1 MHMSASSPPTHKTS
15 TLPPRSIDQW
25 LETQQATQ
33 ALVDISVVVPAYNEE
48 RRLPPTLLDLVDY
61 FDQQSL
67 AYEII
72 VVDDGSNDSTSQ
84 VVRKF
89 ERVREQVKLIQLPKN
104 YGKGHAVRLGALN
117 THGKVILFADADGAT
132 PVVEFERLY
141 TAIQNGA
148 EIAIG
153 SRALYSNDTRVSTSF
168 HRKVFG
174 RIFNTFV
181 NSLLLPELKDTQCG
195 FKMFSR
201 SAGLFLFKQQRS
213 DRFSFDVELL
223 YIARKAHIAIKEIPV
238 NWTNIPGSKV
248 NLLIDSIKMFRD
260 LFRFKVWHRSV
271 AHSDYSRFKSALAGN
286 SSKNT

>member
-1 MHMSASSPPTHKTS
+1 MSASSIPPKQVAS
-15 TLPPRSIDQW
+15 LAPKSIEQW
-25 LETQQATQ
+25 LQTQQATQ
-33 ALVDISVVVPAYNEE
+33 ALVDISIVVPAYNEE

-61 FDQQSL
+61 FDRQSL

-72 VVDDGSNDSTSQ
+72 VVDDGSTDGTSE

-117 THGKVILFADADGAT
+117 THGKTILFADADGAT
-132 PVVEFERLY
+132 PVSEFSKLY
-141 TAIQNGA
+141 EAIQSGA

-153 SRALYSNDTRVSTSF
+153 SRALYSDETKVSTSF
-168 HRKVFG
+168 HRKILG

-181 NSLLLPELKDTQCG
+181 NSLLLPQLKDTQCG

-223 YIARKAHIAIKEIPV
+223 YIARKAQIGIREISV

-248 NLLIDSIKMFRD
+248 NLIVDSFTMFRD
-260 LFRFKVWHRSV
+260 LFRFKVWHRAV
-271 AHSDYSRFKSALAGN
+271 EDSDYLSFKNELSN
-286 SSKNT
+286 PNQ

>member
-1 MHMSASSPPTHKTS
+1 MHMSASSIPPKQVAS
-15 TLPPRSIDQW
+15 LAPKSIEQW
-25 LETQQATQ
+25 LQTQQATQ
-33 ALVDISVVVPAYNEE
+33 ALVDISIVVPAYNEE

-61 FDQQSL
+61 FDRQSL

-72 VVDDGSNDSTSQ
+72 VVDDGSTDGTSE

-117 THGKVILFADADGAT
+117 THGKTILFADADGAT
-132 PVVEFERLY
+132 PVSEFSKLY
-141 TAIQNGA
+141 EAIQGGA

-153 SRALYSNDTRVSTSF
+153 SRALYSEETKVSTSF
-168 HRKVFG
+168 HRKILG
-174 RIFNTFV
+174 RIFNSIV
-181 NSLLLPELKDTQCG
+181 NSLLLPQLKDTQCG

-223 YIARKAHIAIKEIPV
+223 YIARKAQIGIREISV

-248 NLLIDSIKMFRD
+248 NLIVDSFTMFRD
-260 LFRFKVWHRSV
+260 LFRFKVWHRAV
-271 AHSDYSRFKSALAGN
+271 EGSDYVGFKNELSN
-286 SSKNT
+286 PNQ